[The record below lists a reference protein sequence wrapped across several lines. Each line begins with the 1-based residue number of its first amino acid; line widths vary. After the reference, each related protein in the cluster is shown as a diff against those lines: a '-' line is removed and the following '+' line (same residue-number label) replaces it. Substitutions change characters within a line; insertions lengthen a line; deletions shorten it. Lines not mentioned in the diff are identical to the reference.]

1 MKKVLLVFFFLY
13 SFTFYVSA
21 QRFNFGVNFQ
31 YHVLKQISLD
41 KEWIVPSTSYAIY
54 HATDNRWK
62 LFSAGQSILIG
73 TTFQMDYKKIY
84 IVLEP
89 DFNLNTYA
97 YAVGYPTGPGTEERL
112 TFKSLSFQIDAPL
125 YVGYQFH
132 SSSLLRYS
140 FFSGGSI
147 SIPYHLETSFANGA
161 FNHGTLYNQF
171 SSTDMQN
178 ILYSNKPY
186 PNFLCGF
193 AIHYSS
199 LVRVDVRYIHRLDS
213 PGAAYKATFNTIGF
227 AMTYYLPLSLLKKK
241 IYYEN

>member
-1 MKKVLLVFFFLY
+1 MRNVMLFFLM
-13 SFTFYVSA
+13 SFTAHSLFA

-31 YHVLKQISLD
+31 YHVLKQVSLD

-62 LFSAGQSILIG
+62 FFSAGQSILIG
-73 TTFQMDYKKIY
+73 TTFQLDYKKIY
-84 IVLEP
+84 VVLEP
-89 DFNLNTYA
+89 DFNLNTYN
-97 YAVGYPTGPGTEERL
+97 YTVGYPTSPGVEENL
-112 TFKSLSFQIDAPL
+112 TFKSLFYQIDAPL

-147 SIPYHLETSFANGA
+147 SVPYHLETSFVTTKTNS
-161 FNHGTLYNQF
+161 GTLYSQF
-171 SSTDMQN
+171 SRNDMKN

-193 AIHYSS
+193 AVHYSS
-199 LVRVDVRYIHRLDS
+199 LVRVDVRYIHRMNY
-213 PGAAYKATFNTIGF
+213 PGTEYKATYNTVGV
-227 AMTYYLPLSLLKKK
+227 ALTYYLPLSLLKKK

>member
-1 MKKVLLVFFFLY
+1 MKRAVIFLVLLLAIPCVF
-13 SFTFYVSA
+13 A

-41 KEWIVPSTSYAIY
+41 KEWIVPTTSYAVY

-73 TTFQMDYKKIY
+73 MTFQLDYKKIF
-84 IVLEP
+84 VVVEP
-89 DFNLNTYA
+89 DFNLNTYN
-97 YAVGYPTGPGTEERL
+97 YTVQYPTAPDSEEKL
-112 TFKSLSFQIDAPL
+112 TFKSLFFQADVPC

-140 FFSGGSI
+140 LFFGGSV
-147 SIPYHLETSFANGA
+147 SIPYHLETSFVTSDANKS
-161 FNHGTLYNQF
+161 TLNQQF
-171 SSTDMQN
+171 SSTDMQD
-178 ILYSNKPY
+178 ILYSNRPY
-186 PNFLCGF
+186 PNLLCGF

-199 LVRVDVRYIHRLDS
+199 LVRVDVRYIHRMDY
-213 PGAAYKATFNTIGF
+213 PGIAYKATFNTVGL
-227 AMTYYLPLSLLKKK
+227 ALTYYLPLSLLKKR

>member
-1 MKKVLLVFFFLY
+1 MKKVLLFLFL
-13 SFTFYVSA
+13 SLLARTASS

-41 KEWIVPSTSYAIY
+41 KEWIVPSTSYAVY

-84 IVLEP
+84 VVLEP
-89 DFNLNTYA
+89 AFNLNTYD
-97 YAVGYPTGPGTEERL
+97 YTVGYPNAPGSEERL
-112 TFKSLSFQIDAPL
+112 TFKSLFYQIDAPL

-147 SIPYHLETSFANGA
+147 SIPYHLETNFNNGK
-161 FNHGTLYNQF
+161 LYNQF

-193 AIHYSS
+193 AVHYSS
-199 LVRVDVRYIHRLDS
+199 LVRVDVRYIHRLDYPS
-213 PGAAYKATFNTIGF
+213 AAYKATFNTIGF
-227 AMTYYLPLSLLKKK
+227 ALTYYLPLSLLKKK